1 MGNLVKIKILDQE
14 LSLRINTDEAKIMA
28 AAELVREKTDE
39 YRDAT
44 GSNVKHNVVIL
55 AALDIANEFLQLKNS
70 YESLQERVEAR
81 SWEMIKAI
89 EAEVD

>member
-1 MGNLVKIKILDQE
+1 MGNLVKIRILDQE

-39 YRDAT
+39 YREAT

-55 AALDIANEFLQLKNS
+55 AALDIANELLQLKNS
-70 YESLQERVEAR
+70 YNSLQARVEAR
-81 SWEMIKAI
+81 SREMIKAI
-89 EAEVD
+89 EVEVD

>member
-1 MGNLVKIKILDQE
+1 MGNLVKIRILDQE

-39 YRDAT
+39 YREAT

-55 AALDIANEFLQLKNS
+55 AALDIANELLQLKNS
-70 YESLQERVEAR
+70 YNSLQARVEAR
-81 SWEMIKAI
+81 SREMIKAI